1 MTREIIIQP
10 VLNGYVCVVGCQRV
24 AFTDKQTM
32 LEQLSEYLDKPD
44 EVEQRYIERAVN
56 KMGPAVPQPC
66 SPTDGCET
74 SAPTP
79 SVAMGRVEERRPR

>member
-32 LEQLSEYLDKPD
+32 LGQLSEYLDKPD

-56 KMGPAVPQPC
+56 KMPAVPQPC
-66 SPTDGCET
+66 RPTDCCGT

-79 SVAMGRVEERRPR
+79 PVAMNRVEECRPR

>member
-1 MTREIIIQP
+1 MTREITIQP

-32 LEQLSEYLDKPD
+32 LGQLSEYLDKPD

-56 KMGPAVPQPC
+56 KMPAVPQPC
-66 SPTDGCET
+66 RPTDCCGT
-74 SAPTP
+74 SAPTTP
-79 SVAMGRVEERRPR
+79 VDF

>member
-1 MTREIIIQP
+1 MTREIIIRP
-10 VLNGYVCVVGCQRV
+10 VLNGFVCDVGCQRV
-24 AFTDKQTM
+24 VFTDKQTM
-32 LEQLSEYLDKPD
+32 LGQLSEYYDKPE

-56 KMGPAVPQPC
+56 KMGPVVPQPC
-66 SPTDGCET
+66 RPTDCCES

>member
-1 MTREIIIQP
+1 M
-10 VLNGYVCVVGCQRV
+10 LNGFVCDVGCQRV
-24 AFTDKQTM
+24 VFTDKQTM
-32 LEQLSEYLDKPD
+32 LGQLSEYYDKPE

-56 KMGPAVPQPC
+56 KMGPVVPQPC
-66 SPTDGCET
+66 RPTDCCES

>member
-32 LEQLSEYLDKPD
+32 LGQLSEYLDKPD

-56 KMGPAVPQPC
+56 KMPAVPQPC
-66 SPTDGCET
+66 RPTDCCET

-79 SVAMGRVEERRPR
+79 PVAMNRVEECRPR

>member
-32 LEQLSEYLDKPD
+32 LGQLSEYLDKPD
-44 EVEQRYIERAVN
+44 EVERRYIERAVN
-56 KMGPAVPQPC
+56 KMSPVPEPC
-66 SPTDGCET
+66 RPTECCGT

-79 SVAMGRVEERRPR
+79 PVAMNRVE

>member
-1 MTREIIIQP
+1 M
-10 VLNGYVCVVGCQRV
+10 LNGYVCVVGCQRV

-32 LEQLSEYLDKPD
+32 LGQLSEYLDKPD

-56 KMGPAVPQPC
+56 KMPAVPQPC
-66 SPTDGCET
+66 RPTDCCET

-79 SVAMGRVEERRPR
+79 PVAMNRVEECRPR

>member
-32 LEQLSEYLDKPD
+32 LGQLSEYLDKPD

-66 SPTDGCET
+66 RPTDCCES

-79 SVAMGRVEERRPR
+79 SVAMGRGEERRPR